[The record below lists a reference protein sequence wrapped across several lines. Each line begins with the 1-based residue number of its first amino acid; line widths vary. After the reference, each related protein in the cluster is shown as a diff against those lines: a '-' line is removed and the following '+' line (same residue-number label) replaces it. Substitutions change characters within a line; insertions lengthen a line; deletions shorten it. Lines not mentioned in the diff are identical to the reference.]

1 MASIRTYSI
10 IYVALL
16 LLGTAQFAL
25 FEIDLI
31 EFGYWTALTGVLLF
45 SVAKILLVAGYF
57 QHLIEEPRSITYM
70 MVSALFMVLLLT
82 IAAGFSIQ

>member
-70 MVSALFMVLLLT
+70 MASALFMVLLLT

>member
-25 FEIDLI
+25 FEVDLI

>member
-1 MASIRTYSI
+1 MASIRTYSL

-31 EFGYWTALTGVLLF
+31 EFGYWTALAGVLVF

-57 QHLIEEPRSITYM
+57 QHLIEEPRAITYM
-70 MVSALFMVLLLT
+70 MGTAVFMVFLLT
-82 IAAGFSIQ
+82 VAAGFSIQ